1 MKNTI
6 KNLLFYLFLTIT
18 ILAHKPQ
25 SENINSTNYY
35 LKTSVIIPCYYKH
48 FMYIFELI
56 SDYCQQT
63 IIPDEIVIS
72 LSEAHLVDKS
82 EIEKLRNYNWPFK
95 VILLTTEKKLYAGE
109 NRNIAAEN
117 CFGDIII
124 CQDADDKPH
133 PQRIEIIKSIFN
145 NNKVDHL
152 IHGYAKV
159 ESDLDNL
166 YQENIT
172 ALSKR
177 YRLTPG
183 NVAIKKEVFAKI
195 KWSNYPRGQDCKFNR
210 DVKNAG
216 FRCQKIFLPLL
227 WYRKDFSSK
236 NGENKLN

>member
-1 MKNTI
+1 MKNII
-6 KNLLFYLFLTIT
+6 KNLLFFLFLTIT
-18 ILAHKPQ
+18 NLAHNPQ
-25 SENINSTNYY
+25 SKNINSSNNY

-48 FMYIFELI
+48 FMYIFELV

-133 PQRIEIIKSIFN
+133 PQRIEIIKSIFSN
-145 NNKVDHL
+145 HKVDHL
-152 IHGYAKV
+152 MHGYSKV
-159 ESDLDNL
+159 ESDLNYF
-166 YQENIT
+166 YQENMT
-172 ALSKR
+172 ALGNK

-195 KWSNYPRGQDCKFNR
+195 KWTNLPRGEDCKFNK
-210 DVKNAG
+210 DVKKAG
-216 FRCQKIFLPLL
+216 FKTVKLFLPLL
-227 WYRKDFSSK
+227 FYRQNLSSMRI
-236 NGENKLN
+236 N